1 MMPSSAAEASA
12 HAAAVKLLG
21 ASPAAMIPVS
31 GGGNN
36 RLYRLTDTAGH
47 DHALKSYPRQA
58 SDPRDRL
65 GTEFAALSFLAAHD
79 VSAVPKPLARDDDSG
94 FALYEWIE
102 GSPVGQPE
110 EGDVEAALAFAALLR
125 SLSASIEARTLP
137 AASEACFTAQEIVSQ
152 ILRRRRR
159 LDEVAAAEAGLAA
172 FLEVEFAPV
181 LTQAEGTARAGYEAL
196 GWNFEQSLAY
206 DQLTLSPSDF
216 GFHNAI
222 RRTDGSLAFI
232 DFEYFGWDDP
242 VRLTA
247 DFLQHPGMSLDDAAS
262 RLFRQGGL
270 SCYSADAGFS
280 QRLDLLFPLVGLR
293 WCMILLNEFLPERWF
308 RREFSG
314 VHSDRQAAVEK
325 QLFKARS
332 RLAAVAAVLKQ

>member
-1 MMPSSAAEASA
+1 MMPFSAEAVA
-12 HAAAVKLLG
+12 IKLLG
-21 ASPAAMIPVS
+21 ASPAAMTPVS

-36 RLYRLTDTAGH
+36 RMYRLTDAGGH
-47 DHALKSYPRQA
+47 DYALKSYPRQA
-58 SDPRDRL
+58 GDPRDRL
-65 GTEFAALSFLAAHD
+65 GTEFAALSFLAAND
-79 VSAVPKPLARDDDSG
+79 VSVVPRPLSRDDASG

-102 GSPVGQPE
+102 GSSVGTPS
-110 EGDVEAALAFAALLR
+110 EGDIEAVLAFAALLR
-125 SLSASIEARTLP
+125 RLSASHEACDLP
-137 AASEACFTAQEIVSQ
+137 AASEACFSGQEIVCQ
-152 ILRRRRR
+152 IQRRRHR

-172 FLEVEFAPV
+172 FLETEFAPV
-181 LTQAEGTARAGYEAL
+181 LMQAVETAHAGYKAL
-196 GWNFEQSLAY
+196 GWSFEQALAY
-206 DQLTLSPSDF
+206 EQLALSPSDF

-247 DFLQHPGMSLDDAAS
+247 DFLQHPGMSLDEAAS
-262 RLFRQGGL
+262 RRFRQGAL

-280 QRLDLLFPLVGLR
+280 KRLDLLFPLVGLR

-314 VHSDRQAAVEK
+314 MHSDRQAVVEQ
-325 QLFKARS
+325 QLSKARA
-332 RLAAVAAVLKQ
+332 RLTAVAAVLKQQR